1 MRMST
6 AALMALCLIINTTS
20 VAEELSSVTREHT
33 EWVAESLREM
43 KTVRVGMTRA
53 ELLRVFATEG
63 GLSTGLSR
71 TYVYSECPY
80 IKVDVEFEPVG
91 RSARDTEG
99 RVTLIESDEDL
110 ISQISKPYL
119 DWSAAD

>member
-6 AALMALCLIINTTS
+6 AVLMALCLMINTTS
-20 VAEELSSVTREHT
+20 VAEELSLVTREHT
-33 EWVAESLREM
+33 EWVAESLREIE
-43 KTVRVGMTRA
+43 TVRVGMTRA
-53 ELLRVFATEG
+53 ELLRVFSTEG

-80 IKVDVEFEPVG
+80 IKVDVEFVPVG
-91 RSARDTEG
+91 RPSQDTEG

-110 ISQISKPYL
+110 IRQISKPYL
-119 DWSAAD
+119 DWSIAD

>member
-1 MRMST
+1 MRMSI

-33 EWVAESLREM
+33 EWVAKSLREM
-43 KTVRVGMTRA
+43 ETVRVGMTRA

-91 RSARDTEG
+91 RPSKDTEG

-110 ISQISKPYL
+110 IRQISKPYL
-119 DWSAAD
+119 DWSIAD

>member
-1 MRMST
+1 MRMNT
-6 AALMALCLIINTTS
+6 PVFMALCLVINTTS
-20 VAEELSSVTREHT
+20 VAEQLSLVTREHT

-43 KTVRVGMTRA
+43 ETVRVGMTRA

-71 TYVYSECPY
+71 TYVYRECPY
-80 IKVDVEFEPVG
+80 IKLDVEFEPVG

-99 RVTLIESDEDL
+99 RVTLVESDEDL
-110 ISQISKPYL
+110 ISRISKPYL
-119 DWSAAD
+119 DWSVDD

>member
-6 AALMALCLIINTTS
+6 AALIALCLIINTTS

-43 KTVRVGMTRA
+43 ETVRVGMTRA

>member
-63 GLSTGLSR
+63 GLSTGLRR

>member
-43 KTVRVGMTRA
+43 ETVRVGMTRA

-63 GLSTGLSR
+63 GLSTGLRR

-91 RSARDTEG
+91 RSAQDTEG
-99 RVTLIESDEDL
+99 RVTIIESDEDL
-110 ISQISKPYL
+110 IRQISKPYL